1 MLQVQEL
8 QLHVLEADVQAEL
21 TVTLTM
27 LITVALVVQLFQVEH
42 KAIYV

>member
-27 LITVALVVQLFQVEH
+27 LITVALDVHRYQVER